1 MNSAQDPKSSQPA
14 ETERIQLLLSRQL
27 DGDLQPEEASEL
39 AAFLRTD
46 VYRSYL
52 AAMAGLR
59 DQLKALP
66 VKRVSASFVTSV
78 HAALQQ
84 SSTMISPISA
94 PKTNRGWIIRGIVAV
109 SVTACAATLLLLL
122 QPPRAVE
129 VFALAGG
136 TAPIS
141 PESDQRLAGK
151 LDIDMSVNMA
161 AADEVVTAKVAV
173 SEAQGDELPTLVEQ
187 DSIVP
192 QEEMRP
198 FIENAEWSI
207 VVVTVNSKDR
217 EEVMRIIESLVAKNG
232 MDIQAVVGNDD
243 HDARFGVLFT
253 STGVDDKA
261 FIDSVI
267 SETNPQSADWNPRS
281 VADSTRESFIRGMQE
296 SMKTPTH
303 SELHFGQVYMTLP
316 KSTKPLAA
324 ASASLVAQSDAVEAN
339 TKSGDEAAHRSRAAK
354 KVAVPPAEVSPVQS
368 VAGAQ
373 KTPIFVVFEFTDK
386 APEQI

>member
-27 DGDLQPEEASEL
+27 DGDLQPEEAAEL

-46 VYRSYL
+46 FYRSYL

-66 VKRVSASFVTSV
+66 VKRVSASFVSSV

-109 SVTACAATLLLLL
+109 SVTACAATLLLL

-136 TAPIS
+136 MAPIS

-151 LDIDMSVNMA
+151 LDIDMSVNIA

-173 SEAQGDELPTLVEQ
+173 SSEAQVDELSTLVEQ

-198 FIENAEWSI
+198 FIENDKWSI

-217 EEVMRIIESLVAKNG
+217 EEVMRIIESLVAKHG

-281 VADSTRESFIRGMQE
+281 VADSTRESLIRGMQE

-324 ASASLVAQSDAVEAN
+324 ASESLVAQSDAVEAN
-339 TKSGDEAAHRSRAAK
+339 TKPLDKAAGLSVTAK
-354 KVAVPPAEVSPVQS
+354 KVAVPPAEVSSVQS
-368 VAGAQ
+368 ARAQ
-373 KTPIFVVFEFTDK
+373 KTPILVVFEFTDK